1 MLKRTTAQGKIG
13 ELKKRVR
20 IIQGGSSAAKT
31 FSILPFLVTYAI
43 QYPNKEISVVAESI
57 PHLKRGAIRDF
68 IKIMEWTN
76 NFKDSEWN
84 KSNHTYNFPN
94 GSFIEFFS
102 ADQPDKLRGARR
114 DVLFINECNNVNFEA
129 YQQLAM
135 RTREFIYLD
144 FNPVAEFWAHTELK
158 NEKDTDFIIL
168 TYKDNEALEP
178 ALIRELEKA
187 KEKAPTSNYWRNYW
201 SVYGLGQIG
210 MLQGV
215 VFSNWKQCDTIPEA
229 AQYIGTGLD
238 FGFTNDPSAAVDV
251 YRFNG
256 ELYVDEIIYQT
267 QLHNNEIARMLAGK
281 EVYADS
287 AEPKSIS
294 EIRRAGVRIAPTV
307 KGNDSINYGIG
318 ILQQHQMNVT
328 NRSLNLIR
336 ELRSYVWATDKAGAT
351 LNKPIDNFNHCIDA
365 LRYLAQVKL
374 GNKASGVYAIR

>member
-1 MLKRTTAQGKIG
+1 MLKRTTAQIKIA
-13 ELKKRVR
+13 KMRKRVR
-20 IIQGGSSAAKT
+20 IIQGGASASKT
-31 FSILPFLVTYAI
+31 FSIIPLLINYAI
-43 QYPNKEISVVAESI
+43 TNKNKEISIVAESI

-68 IKIMEWTN
+68 LKIMDWTD
-76 NFKDSEWN
+76 NFTDSEWN

-144 FNPVAEFWAHTELK
+144 FNPVAEFWVHTELK
-158 NEKDTDFIIL
+158 NEKDTDFIVL
-168 TYKDNEALEP
+168 NYLDNEALEP

-187 KEKAPTSNYWRNYW
+187 KEKAATSDYWRNYW
-201 SVYGLGQIG
+201 QVYGLGQIG

-215 VFSNWKQCDTIPEA
+215 VFSNWRQCDDIPKD
-229 AQYIGTGLD
+229 AQYLGTGLD

-251 YRFNG
+251 YRFDG
-256 ELYVDEIIYQT
+256 EIYIDELIYQT
-267 QLHNNEIARMLAGK
+267 QLHNNEIARMLKGK

-294 EIRRAGVRIAPTV
+294 EIRRAGVRIMPTV
-307 KGNDSINYGIG
+307 KGADSINYGID
-318 ILQQHQMNVT
+318 ILQHYQMNVT
-328 NRSLNLIR
+328 KRSLNLIR

-351 LNKPIDNFNHCIDA
+351 LNKPIDNFNHSIDA
-365 LRYLAQVKL
+365 LRYLAQMKL
-374 GNKASGVYAIR
+374 GNKASGTYAVL